1 MKCDKS
7 PDEIEAERLHHVA
20 FEQLRKTTKEDEEG
34 FVDRMRRWELEHA
47 LESGVMD
54 DGFVSTS
61 NGVEQEEEEDV
72 QADDEED
79 ELEFQV
85 EVNFEPALETGG
97 RSWQRTSGVTEL
109 DFDDLA
115 RRMKSGACELEDY
128 GLVREVQAKATR

>member
-20 FEQLRKTTKEDEEG
+20 FEQLRKTTREDEEG
-34 FVDRMRRWELEHA
+34 FVDRMRRWEFEHA
-47 LESGVMD
+47 LEAGTMD
-54 DGFVSTS
+54 DSTQPS
-61 NGVEQEEEEDV
+61 NEDEEDV

-79 ELEFQV
+79 EFEFQV
-85 EVNFEPALETGG
+85 EVNVVPPSSFETGG
-97 RSWQRTSGVTEL
+97 KSWQRTNAVTES

-128 GLVREVQAKATR
+128 GLVREMQAKAAR